1 MSAVPVGGQVVRPGL
16 KVVRGR
22 RRLPRFAMV
31 PWLAY
36 TMLLALAFLA
46 LVYSQTSLNNR
57 AVELDAVRAEVVEAA
72 RVGEGLKLEI
82 ARLQAPDRVV
92 AKAAELGMRLPDVP
106 LRTLTAETAF
116 GRTDA
121 QVGVAD
127 VEAAP

>member
-1 MSAVPVGGQVVRPGL
+1 
-16 KVVRGR
+16 
-22 RRLPRFAMV
+22 MV

-57 AVELDAVRAEVVEAA
+57 AVELDAVRAEAVEAA

-106 LRTLTAETAF
+106 LRTLTADTAF